1 MQLDVDDSIESMLMV
16 RPSVWCIANL
26 GASGSVHGLALSAI
40 VMLPAFAF
48 AEVVSVPEEKL
59 NIHQLE
65 SVVVTASREPQPPE
79 YAPGTVTVIARE
91 EIERGHYTSVVD
103 ILRRVPGVHVEQP
116 GSRGGRASIYTRGL
130 DPNHTLILIDGV
142 RMNDPTNNRGGSFDL
157 STLDP
162 AGVERIEISRGPIS
176 AVHGSDAIAGVV
188 NIITRTGS
196 DAQEFLLDGSGGRW
210 GVYRVAAEARGRVG
224 IVDLSLAGAWIDEG
238 NPPDDQEYRGGNLK
252 ADVGVKL
259 PAGAKLRGTL
269 RFADSE
275 SESFPDDS
283 GGDDYAVIRAL
294 EGRDIREVDLHVEA
308 AQKTGRWIDYALGFD
323 YRYRRED
330 RDSPGILSSPVR
342 MGVPSESSRDELDYY
357 AISLRNTVKPV
368 EGLSLTAG
376 GDVYWEEGSSNG
388 QLSLLEPPPP
398 LPASFQ
404 TSFELDRVVGG
415 PFAELHWRSGFGLAL
430 YGGVRADFSD
440 ESSSEVT
447 PRVSAEYSV
456 PVIDLVVKG
465 SWGEGFKLPAF
476 YSLANPLVGNPDLVA
491 ERSKGWDL
499 ALSRSFWK
507 DRIDAR
513 MAYFEIEVRN
523 LIDFVPSSDPP
534 LVNRSKVVSRGFEF
548 ELSARLLDSLDLN
561 GNLTFT
567 DTDIRHTSEDLL
579 NRPRWR
585 GALTLIWAPL
595 KDVTIRAAALIVG
608 SVKDSSVPTGNVTL
622 DPWGRVDLSASW
634 RVRKHVSLYL
644 EIDNLFDSNYEEAVG
659 FRAPGIR
666 PRAGVTARF

>member
-1 MQLDVDDSIESMLMV
+1 
-16 RPSVWCIANL
+16 
-26 GASGSVHGLALSAI
+26 
-40 VMLPAFAF
+40 
-48 AEVVSVPEEKL
+48 
-59 NIHQLE
+59 
-65 SVVVTASREPQPPE
+65 
-79 YAPGTVTVIARE
+79 VIARE

-188 NIITRTGS
+188 NIITRTGR
-196 DAQEFLLDGSGGRW
+196 DAQEFLFDGSGGRW
-210 GVYRVAAEARGRVG
+210 GVYRVAGEARGRVG
-224 IVDLSLAGAWIDEG
+224 IADLSLAGAWVDEG
-238 NPPDDQEYRGGNLK
+238 NPPDDQEYRGGNIK
-252 ADVGVKL
+252 ADVGLEL
-259 PAGAKLRGTL
+259 PAGASLRGTF

-283 GGDDYAVIRAL
+283 GGDEFAVIRTL
-294 EGRDIREVDLHVEA
+294 EERDVRDFDMHVEA

-323 YRYRRED
+323 YRHRRED
-330 RDSPGILSSPVR
+330 RDSPGIESSEVR
-342 MGVPSESSRDELDYY
+342 MGIPPESSREKLDHY
-357 AISLRNTVKPV
+357 ALSLRNTVKPT

-376 GDVYWEEGSSNG
+376 GDVYWEDGSSNG
-388 QLSLLEPPPP
+388 KPFFSGTPFETP
-398 LPASFQ
+398 
-404 TSFELDRVVGG
+404 TSFKLDRVVGG
-415 PFAELHWRSGFGLAL
+415 PFAELNWRSRWGLIL

-447 PRVSAEYSV
+447 PRVSAEYPI
-456 PVIDLVVKG
+456 PVVDLVVKG

-476 YSLANPLVGNPDLVA
+476 FSLAGVVGNPDLVA

-507 DRIDAR
+507 DRIDSR
-513 MAYFEIEVRN
+513 VTYFEIEVRN
-523 LIDFVPSSDPP
+523 LIDFDPDFDPP
-534 LVNRSKVVSRGFEF
+534 LINRSKVVSRGFEF
-548 ELSARLLDSLDLN
+548 ELSARLFDSLDFN

-567 DTDIRHTSEDLL
+567 DTDIRNTADDLL
-579 NRPRWR
+579 NRPRWQ
-585 GALTLIWAPL
+585 GALTLIWTPV
-595 KDVTIRAAALIVG
+595 KSVTIRAAALIVG

-634 RVRKHVSLYL
+634 RVRKHVSLYV
-644 EIDNLFDSNYEEAVG
+644 EIDNLFDSNYEEVIG
-659 FRAPGIR
+659 LRAPGIR
-666 PRAGVTARF
+666 PRAGVRAQF

>member
-1 MQLDVDDSIESMLMV
+1 MLPTLALAQIE
-16 RPSVWCIANL
+16 
-26 GASGSVHGLALSAI
+26 GASEEEPTVHRLG
-40 VMLPAFAF
+40 
-48 AEVVSVPEEKL
+48 
-59 NIHQLE
+59 N
-65 SVVVTASREPQPPE
+65 VVVTASREPLPPE
-79 YAPGTVTVIARE
+79 YAPGTFSVISRE

-103 ILRRVPGVHVEQP
+103 ILRLVPGVHVEQP

-142 RMNDPTNNRGGSFDL
+142 RMNDPLNNRGGAFDL

-176 AVHGSDAIAGVV
+176 AVHGSAAIAGVI
-188 NIITRTGS
+188 NIITRTGR
-196 DAQEFLLDGSGGRW
+196 DAQEFVLDGSGGRW

-224 IVDLSLAGAWIDEG
+224 IADLSVAGAWADDG
-238 NPPDDQEYRGGNLK
+238 DPPDDHGYRGGNIK
-252 ADVGVKL
+252 TAVGLEL
-259 PAGAKLRGTL
+259 PAGASLRGTV
-269 RFADSE
+269 RFADSK
-275 SESFPDDS
+275 STSFPDDS
-283 GGDDYAVIRAL
+283 GGDEFAVIRTL
-294 EGRDIREVDLHVEA
+294 EERDIRELDLHVQA
-308 AQKTGRWIDYALGFD
+308 AQKNGRWIDYVLGFD
-323 YRYRRED
+323 YRHRRED
-330 RDSPGILSSPVR
+330 RESPGILSSTVR
-342 MGVPSESSRDELDYY
+342 MGIPSESSRDELDYY
-357 AISLRNTVKPV
+357 ALSFRNTVKPI

-376 GDVYWEEGSSNG
+376 GDVYWEEGSSSG
-388 QLSLLEPPPP
+388 QLVLLEPPPP
-398 LPASFQ
+398 LPASFP

-415 PFAELHWRSGFGLAL
+415 PFAELHWRSNFGLVL

-513 MAYFEIEVRN
+513 VAYFQIEVKD
-523 LIDFVPSSDPP
+523 LIDFVPGPP
-534 LVNRSKVVSRGFEF
+534 PTLINQSKVVSRGFEF
-548 ELSARLLDSLDLN
+548 ELNARLFDSLDFN

-567 DTDIRHTSEDLL
+567 DTDIRDTRDDLL
-579 NRPRWR
+579 NRPRWQ
-585 GALTLIWAPL
+585 GALTLIWTPVE
-595 KDVTIRAAALIVG
+595 DVTIRAAALVVG

-634 RVRKHVSLYL
+634 RVRKHLRLYL
-644 EIDNLFDSNYEEAVG
+644 EIDNLFDSNYAEAVG

-666 PRAGVTARF
+666 PRAGFTARF